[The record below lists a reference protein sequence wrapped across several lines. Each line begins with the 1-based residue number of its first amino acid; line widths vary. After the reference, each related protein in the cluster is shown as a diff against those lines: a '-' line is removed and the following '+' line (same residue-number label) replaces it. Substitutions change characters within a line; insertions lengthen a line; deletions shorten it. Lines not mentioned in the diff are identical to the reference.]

1 LPAPRWEWDRGMKY
15 FLCVIGMVLIL
26 EGLPYFVFPV
36 RMKAWVARITAI
48 SDGHLRKVGLAL
60 MAVGLWLVYIGRG

>member
-1 LPAPRWEWDRGMKY
+1 MKY

-26 EGLPYFVFPV
+26 EGLPYFAFPA
-36 RMKAWVARITAI
+36 RMKAWVARVMAI

-60 MAVGLWLVYIGRG
+60 MAVGLWLVYMGRG